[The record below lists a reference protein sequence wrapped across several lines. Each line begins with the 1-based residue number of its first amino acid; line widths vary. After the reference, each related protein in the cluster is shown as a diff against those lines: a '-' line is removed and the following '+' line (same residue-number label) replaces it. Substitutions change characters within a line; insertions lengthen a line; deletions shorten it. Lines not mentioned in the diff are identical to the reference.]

1 MDRRKIGIAADHAG
15 FELKGFLS
23 EMLRQRGFDLIDF
36 GNSKAEP
43 GDDFPD
49 FVIPLGKAIAKNEI
63 DRGIA
68 ICGSGVGACIAANK
82 ITNVRAC
89 LVNDPFSAHQG
100 VEDDNMN
107 MICLGAHVTGK
118 GLAVE
123 LVNIF
128 LSACFKNEERFIRRL
143 GKISELEN
151 NNLKKM

>member
-23 EMLRQRGFDLIDF
+23 ESLRQRGFDLTDF

-49 FVIPLGKAIAKNEI
+49 FVIPLGKAIAKKEV

-82 ITNVRAC
+82 IADVRAC

-118 GLAVE
+118 EVALE
-123 LVNIF
+123 LVLIF
-128 LSACFKNEERFIRRL
+128 LSSGFKKDERYIRRL